1 MRTLL
6 ALVAAAALAASC
18 QNAPTA
24 PTNTTPARVPQYF
37 SGVLNPGES
46 AFYSF
51 TVAATADT
59 DVTLVSL
66 LPNQAASPALAI
78 PMSIGLGTPAGT
90 DCRTSSTVTTPP
102 GLSPQV
108 TGPTTA
114 TISSSAASI
123 YCARIA
129 DIGKLTGPVAFIVK
143 IVHP

>member
-6 ALVAAAALAASC
+6 ALVAAAALTASC
-18 QNAPTA
+18 QNTP
-24 PTNTTPARVPQYF
+24 TTPTSTEPSRAAQYF

-46 AFYSF
+46 AFFSF

-66 LPNQAASPALAI
+66 LPDQAASPALAI
-78 PMSIGLGTPAGT
+78 PMSLGIGTPAGT
-90 DCRTSSTVTTPP
+90 DCRTTSTATSPP

-108 TGPTTA
+108 TAPTTA